1 MSVTVRDNP
10 TGSRY
15 ENHYDNELAG
25 FTAYE
30 LANREITFTQTET
43 FPAFAGKGL
52 AKQLVTE
59 ALDDVRRRG
68 LVVLPACPYVR
79 KFISMNTTKYLDL
92 VPESERERFGLVPAA
107 N

>member
-10 TGSRY
+10 TDSRY
-15 ENHYDNELAG
+15 DIYHDDDLAG

-30 LANREITFTQTET
+30 LTDDQITFTHTET

-68 LVVLPACPYVR
+68 LAVLPVCPYVR
-79 KFISMNTTKYLDL
+79 KFISRNTSAYLDL
-92 VPESERERFGLVPAA
+92 VPENDRERFGLIPATG
-107 N
+107 